1 VNKNHFHINY
11 KWDNDMF
18 LKISLIVFLKIT
30 IVLLCLSCSNESPP
44 TASDPTLAEQL
55 QKALD
60 DGISNYDGKGVSVAV
75 IIPGQEM
82 WAGTSG
88 ISHGTT
94 SITEDMLFS
103 AGSITKMFTA
113 ATIMQLAEENK
124 LSLDDSLYE
133 WISNYSNIDSTIT
146 IRQLLNHTSGLY
158 DIAENSQ
165 FFEQIFSDQNRI
177 WTSEEILSEYVLE
190 PYFPKG
196 TGWCYSNTG
205 YIILRSI
212 IKQVSTSEI
221 SSEYRTRFLI
231 PLNLHRTFLAPEE
244 TLPIPIAH
252 GWHDFDGSY
261 EELPEI
267 SMTSFY
273 SAAGGGIF
281 TTAEDLANWANS
293 LFHERTAVSPQILD
307 QMIYFYSPIT
317 NQPLLSGYGLGV
329 ERFNLELF
337 NGLEIWGHGGDP
349 VGYAAGCFYIPQYGV
364 SIGIMDNTGGGE
376 TMEVIFDIVD
386 IITNHLT
393 KSS

>member
-1 VNKNHFHINY
+1 MIWKLRLISL
-11 KWDNDMF
+11 
-18 LKISLIVFLKIT
+18 LKIAIL
-30 IVLLCLSCSNESPP
+30 LLCFSCSNESPP
-44 TASDPTLAEQL
+44 TFPDPTLEEQL

-60 DGISNYDGKGVSVAV
+60 DGTSNYDGKGVSVAI
-75 IIPGQEM
+75 IIPDQET
-82 WAGTSG
+82 WLGTSG
-88 ISHGTT
+88 ISHGAK
-94 SITEDMLFS
+94 SITADMLFS
-103 AGSITKMFTA
+103 AGSITKTFTA
-113 ATIMQLAEENK
+113 ATIMQLAEENE
-124 LSLDDSLYE
+124 LSLDDSLYK
-133 WISNYSNIDSTIT
+133 WIPNYSKIDSTIT
-146 IRQLLNHTSGLY
+146 IKQLLNHTSGLY

-165 FFEQIFSDQNRI
+165 FFEAIFSNQNRI

-196 TGWCYSNTG
+196 TEWRYSNTG

-212 IKQVSTSEI
+212 IKKVSAMQI
-221 SSEYRTRFLI
+221 SNEYRSRFLN
-231 PLNLHRTFLAPEE
+231 PLNLDRTFLAPEE
-244 TLPIPIAH
+244 TLPTPIAH
-252 GWHDFDGSY
+252 GWHDFNGSY

-267 SMTSFY
+267 SMASFY

-281 TTAEDLANWANS
+281 TTAEDLAKWANS

-307 QMIYFYSPIT
+307 QMIDFYSPIT
-317 NQPLLSGYGLGV
+317 NQQLLSGYGLGV

-364 SIGIMDNTGGGE
+364 SIGIMDNTAGGE
-376 TMEVIFDIVD
+376 TMDVIFDIVD